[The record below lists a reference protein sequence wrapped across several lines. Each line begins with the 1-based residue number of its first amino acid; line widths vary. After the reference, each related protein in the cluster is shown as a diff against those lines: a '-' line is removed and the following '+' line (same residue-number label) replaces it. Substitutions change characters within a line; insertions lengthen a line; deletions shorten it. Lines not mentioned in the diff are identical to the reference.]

1 MIELPGAPIGHMS
14 VCAKPEPPMPA
25 SLTVPKLSPRPLIV
39 ALGSVVVLLVAT
51 SLGLWAY
58 YGTAVFYEMI
68 VSGLATC
75 F

>member
-1 MIELPGAPIGHMS
+1 
-14 VCAKPEPPMPA
+14 MPA
-25 SLTVPKLSPRPLIV
+25 SLTAPKLSPRPLLV
-39 ALGSVVVLLVAT
+39 ALGAVVALLAAT